1 MKDLNQ
7 NNSVLWYDKLIS
19 WSLIL
24 VIFKKGCGTTNI
36 PTGPLSELMTYAFLA
51 MSLGIFVVVKGDLK
65 IPIDWKTVCLILLLT
80 LWMFRGTLTSTVV
93 FPSVDFEII
102 SSFALILVAIALSR
116 IVISCWDFFQLRC
129 AGASLVISVLGSV
142 LGLKKF
148 IDGTAGDFASLGG
161 EGGISSSL
169 TTDYNMSSLV
179 ILLGLIGGIYLSRVI
194 NSVLIKRFILFLV
207 VGASAV
213 PLLSGSR
220 RYLIFYVASCII
232 FTLVYLYNQIRNWSN
247 LAQSAR
253 FVSVILGTVLVG
265 FPLIIVLLTSGWL
278 DSLIGLS
285 PSHPLMVILKRY
297 QTLGEIQSTMRESR
311 GLWMERGLDIWDS
324 YSTSQIFFGGGFDYM
339 EKMSEYAGGDYPHNP
354 VLSAMLYSG
363 IFGGLFVAWFLLS
376 PLLFLKK
383 LFNNS
388 LFIFG
393 GYVASLFFLI
403 VSGNSYASVFQLP
416 FFCVA
421 ARVILWSEG
430 IIVKLDSFGDGD
442 NDAVEV

>member
-1 MKDLNQ
+1 MIFSGKDK
-7 NNSVLWYDKLIS
+7 SILWCDKLIA
-19 WSLIL
+19 WSIIL
-24 VIFKKGCGTTNI
+24 VFCKKGCGIVNI

-51 MSLGIFVVVKGDLK
+51 MSLVIFVISKGNLK

-80 LWMFRGTLTSTVV
+80 LLMFRGTLTSTVV

-102 SSFALILVAIALSR
+102 SSFALILVAVALSR
-116 IVISCWDFFQLRC
+116 IVVSCWDFFQLRC
-129 AGASLVISVLGSV
+129 AGSSLLISFLGSV

-179 ILLGLIGGIYLSRVI
+179 ILLGLIGGIYLSRVM

-232 FTLVYLYNQIRNWSN
+232 FAFVYFYNQIRNWSK

-253 FVSVILGTVLVG
+253 FVFVILGAILLG
-265 FPLIIVLLTSGWL
+265 FPLIIVLLTLGWL
-278 DSLIGLS
+278 DSLIDLS
-285 PSHPLMVILKRY
+285 PSHPLMVVLKRY
-297 QTLGEIQSTMRESR
+297 QTLGEIQSTMKESR
-311 GLWMERGLDIWDS
+311 GIWLERGLDIWDS
-324 YSTSQIFFGGGFDYM
+324 YSSSQILFGGGFDYM
-339 EKMSEYAGGDYPHNP
+339 EKMSEYASGDYPHNP
-354 VLSAMLYSG
+354 VLSALLYSG
-363 IFGGLFVAWFLLS
+363 VFGGLFVAWLIIS
-376 PLLFLKK
+376 PLFYLKK
-383 LFNNS
+383 LFNSS
-388 LFIFG
+388 LFVLG
-393 GYVASLFFLI
+393 GYIASLFFSI

-416 FFCVA
+416 FFCIA

-430 IIVKLDSFGDGD
+430 IMHESGS
-442 NDAVEV
+442 DASCDDVAPAR